1 MTSASGGAHQD
12 AVPALRAGDEL
23 LRRYFDLG
31 LIGMAITSPT
41 KRIVEV
47 NDEICRVLGYD
58 RHELLQMTWAELTHP
73 DDLEYDVTNFN
84 LVMAGKSDGYSLDK
98 RWIRKDGTIV
108 HGSISVKCVRDEDGA
123 VDFFV
128 ALLQDLT
135 ERRRMEE
142 TLRARELF
150 IQRIADLTPAALS
163 VFDLV
168 TQRDT
173 YISPYV
179 VTLLGYTRDE
189 MARMEDN
196 VEPLC
201 HPDDIPMVAA
211 YITRS
216 RDALD
221 GQVSEIEYR
230 ARRRDGEWRWL
241 LSRGMPFSRDES
253 GKVRQN
259 ISITTDVTERRA
271 AKDRAAVDLA
281 GMKLLQDVATR
292 LARTERLEPLLQE
305 ILRAA
310 TEITGTDKG
319 NIQLVEPETGLLRIV
334 AHQGL
339 NQRFLDHFRTVDESR
354 GSCGAA
360 ARAGDRVVVE
370 DVTESPIFKGT
381 ADLDVMI
388 DAGARA
394 VQSTPLPSRDGQH
407 IGIIST
413 HFSTPHTLTE
423 AEVPLLDLLARQAA
437 DAIDQVR
444 ADERL
449 RRAHE
454 DLEQKVL
461 ERTAQLTISNTLL
474 GEAHLKLE
482 LILNSVTDNVF
493 SLSKDWRFAY
503 LNTHA
508 RAQMRKLGKDPAE
521 LIGAV
526 LWEEFPEIPNADTLR
541 RVMSE
546 RIAITD
552 EFFYAPLGEW
562 VENHMYP
569 TADGGL
575 LTLQRYI
582 TERKRMEM
590 DLQRSEAYLADAQ
603 RLSHTG
609 SGVWNVQN
617 GQLWWSRETYWLYG
631 FDPSKVTLTVD
642 LFMSIVHPADRAR
655 LEREGERVVRERTGY
670 ELEFRIIRPDGAVRY
685 MHSVGHPLFD
695 ASGTFTEV
703 LGTVMD
709 ITDSRHAE
717 DERARLLRSLIT
729 AQEEECRRISHEMH
743 DQFGQ
748 QLSVL
753 MMKIGALKAAC
764 SGHVELCAQID
775 SLEVIARNL
784 DADVDFLVRNIRPT
798 ALDDLGL
805 PIALS
810 NFVASWKA
818 HFGVNADLHISGM
831 EFDRLNS
838 EMETVLYRVLQEALT
853 NIGKHASAA
862 HVDILLERHPDHVSL
877 IVEDD
882 GAGFDVDQPG
892 GGRERGLG
900 VVGMRERAALVG
912 GSLDIE
918 SRPGKGTTVVVRI
931 PTIPTMGA

>member
-1 MTSASGGAHQD
+1 MTSASGATHD
-12 AVPALRAGDEL
+12 RAVPGLRAGDDL

-41 KRIVEV
+41 KGIIEV
-47 NDEICRVLGYD
+47 NDEICRTLGYE
-58 RHELLQMTWAELTHP
+58 RHELQQMTWAEMTHP
-73 DDLEYDVTNFN
+73 DDRASDIANFN
-84 LVMAGKSDGYSLDK
+84 RVMAGECDGYSLDK
-98 RWIRKDGTIV
+98 RWIRKDGAVIHST
-108 HGSISVKCVRDEDGA
+108 ISVKCVRDADGS

-128 ALLQDLT
+128 ALLQDVT
-135 ERRRMEE
+135 ERTRMEA

-150 IQRIADLTPAALS
+150 IQRIADLTPAALN

-173 YISPYV
+173 FINTYIV
-179 VTLLGYTRDE
+179 NLLGYTRDE
-189 MARMEDN
+189 ITRMDD
-196 VEPLC
+196 PFATFW
-201 HPDDIPMVAA
+201 HPDDMPLAA
-211 YITRS
+211 AHIRRS

-221 GQVSEIEYR
+221 GQVSEIEHR

-241 LSRGMPFSRDES
+241 LTRSMPFSRDES
-253 GKVRQN
+253 GKVRQT
-259 ISITTDVTERRA
+259 ISVTTDVTERKA

-310 TEITGTDKG
+310 TEIAATDKG

-339 NQRFLDHFRTVDESR
+339 NQRFLDHFRTVDESWGR
-354 GSCGAA
+354 CGAA
-360 ARAGDRVVVE
+360 SRTGDRVVVE
-370 DVTESPIFKGT
+370 DVTESPMFKGT
-381 ADLDVMI
+381 PDLDVLL

-394 VQSTPLPSRDGQH
+394 VQSTPLPSRAGRH
-407 IGIIST
+407 LGVIST
-413 HFSTPHTLTE
+413 HFSTPHTLAE
-423 AEVPLLDLLARQAA
+423 AEVRLLDLLARQAA
-437 DAIDQVR
+437 DAIDRVR

-449 RRAHE
+449 RKAHE

-474 GEAHLKLE
+474 REAHLELE

-526 LWEEFPEIPNADTLR
+526 LWEEFSEIPNADTLR

-552 EFFYAPLGEW
+552 ELFYAPLGEW
-562 VENHMYP
+562 VENHTYP

-575 LTLQRYI
+575 LTFQRYI
-582 TERKRMEM
+582 TERKRMELE
-590 DLQRSEAYLADAQ
+590 LQRSEASLAEAQ

-609 SGVWNVQN
+609 SGIWNVASDEIS
-617 GQLWWSRETYWLYG
+617 WSEQMYRLHG
-631 FDPSKVTLTVD
+631 FAPGEVTPSVD
-642 LFMSIVHPADRAR
+642 LFRSLVHPGDRAR
-655 LEREGERVVRERTGY
+655 VGHMLATVIRERVDY
-670 ELEFRIIRPDGAVRY
+670 ETDFRIVRLDGTTRY
-685 MHSVGHPLFD
+685 IHGVGRSVFD
-695 ASGTFTEV
+695 ADGNLTEV
-703 LGTVMD
+703 RGTMMD
-709 ITDSRHAE
+709 TTDRRHAE

-729 AQEEECRRISHEMH
+729 AQEEERQRISHEMH
-743 DQFGQ
+743 DQIGQ

-753 MMKIGALKAAC
+753 MLQIGALKSAC
-764 SGHVELCAQID
+764 NSHVELCAQID
-775 SLEVIARNL
+775 SLEDTARHL

-818 HFGVNADLHISGM
+818 HFGVIAELHISGM
-831 EFDRLNS
+831 EFDRLNG
-838 EMETVLYRVLQEALT
+838 ETETVLYRVLQEALT
-853 NIGKHASAA
+853 NIAKHASAA
-862 HVDILLERHPDHVSL
+862 HVDILLERHSDHVSL

-882 GAGFDVDQPG
+882 GAGFEMDHQNG
-892 GGRERGLG
+892 GHERGLG
-900 VVGMRERAALVG
+900 VIGMRERAALVG

-918 SRPGKGTTVVVRI
+918 SQPGKGTTVVVRI
-931 PTIPTMGA
+931 PTIPTVGF